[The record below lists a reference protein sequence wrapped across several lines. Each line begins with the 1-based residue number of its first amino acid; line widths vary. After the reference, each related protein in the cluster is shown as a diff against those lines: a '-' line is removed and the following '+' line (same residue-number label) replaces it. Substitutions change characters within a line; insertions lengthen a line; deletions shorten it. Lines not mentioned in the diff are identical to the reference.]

1 MRMKKWIAF
10 ALASAMA
17 LSVAACGS
25 TATTGDNNNKGG
37 AVSYPGTPD
46 ADMVTVDLRAEP
58 PELNSIL
65 TTDVASGD
73 ILREVI
79 AGLYKLDAN
88 DNPVE
93 DLATDTQVSE
103 DGKTYTMKLRE
114 DAKWSNGEPVTAHD
128 FVFAYQ
134 TICKKETASTYGFIV
149 YENLENGVDVFEGK
163 KDPSE
168 LGVKAIDDYTL
179 EVKFTTPIP
188 YAKHLF
194 AFASYYPMN
203 QKAYEEIGADKY
215 AKDADKIVTNGA
227 YTIAEWTH
235 DDHITLQKN
244 PDYYN
249 ADEIKIEKIKFLMMK
264 DANARMNAFKAGEV
278 DGIDLTGEQV
288 EQLNKEG
295 VETKSYVDNGVWYLQ
310 YNTKKAGLNNA
321 KIRQALGLAVDTK
334 SLCDNVLKDGSIP
347 ATGLVPTGI
356 AGTNGSKYR
365 DTAGDMISYDLEQ
378 AKKLLEEGL
387 KEEGLTASDLKLS
400 IIVDDTTKAQKEATY
415 YQEQWK
421 QALGLSIDVKPMPFK
436 SRLQAMNDGDF
447 DIVFAGWAPD
457 YNDPMTFLDLFVT
470 TNGNNY
476 GKFSN
481 EQYDKLIEQAKNEV
495 DVEKRQELLIEAEKL
510 LVSTEAPVSPL
521 YFSTKPYVLSSKVQN
536 VTKTGFQEWDFT
548 DGAELVTK

>member
-1 MRMKKWIAF
+1 MRMKKWMAF
-10 ALASAMA
+10 ALAGAMA

-25 TATTGDNNNKGG
+25 TATTDSNTGG
-37 AVSYPGTPD
+37 GVTYAGTPD

-79 AGLYKLDAN
+79 SGLYKLDAN

-93 DLATDTQVSE
+93 DLAIDTQVSE

-114 DAKWSNGEPVTAHD
+114 DAKWSNGEPVTAND

-134 TICKKETASTYGFIV
+134 TICKKETASTYAFIV
-149 YENLENGVDVFEGK
+149 YENLENGVDVYEGK

-179 EVKFTTPIP
+179 EVTFTTPIP

-194 AFASYYPMN
+194 SFSSYYPMN
-203 QKAYEEIGADKY
+203 QKAYEEIGADNY

-227 YTIAEWTH
+227 YKIAEWTH
-235 DDHITLQKN
+235 DDHITLEKN

-249 ADEIKIEKIKFLMMK
+249 ADEIKIEKIKYLMMK
-264 DANARMNAFKAGEV
+264 DVNARMNAFKAGQV
-278 DGIDLTGEQV
+278 DGIDLTGDQV
-288 EQLNKEG
+288 EQLTNEG

-310 YNTKKAGLNNA
+310 YNTKQTGLSNA
-321 KIRQALGLAVDTK
+321 KIRQALGLAVDTQ
-334 SLCDNVLKDGSIP
+334 SLCDNVLKDGSLP
-347 ATGLVPTGI
+347 AVGLVPTGI
-356 AGTNGSKYR
+356 AGANGTKYR
-365 DTAGDMISYDLEQ
+365 ETAGDMVTYDPDQ

-400 IIVDDTTKAQKEATY
+400 LITDDTTKAQKEAAY

-421 QALGLSIDVKPMPFK
+421 QTLGISVEVKPMPFK
-436 SRLQAMNDGDF
+436 SRLQAMQDGDF
-447 DIVFAGWAPD
+447 DIAFAGWAPD
-457 YNDPMTFLDLFVT
+457 YNDAMTFLDMFVT

-476 GKFSN
+476 GKYSSK
-481 EQYDKLIEQAKNEV
+481 EYDKLIEQAKEEV
-495 DVEKRQELLIEAEKL
+495 DAEKRQELLIQAEQM
-510 LVSTEAPVSPL
+510 LVSTDAPVFPL
-521 YFSTKPYVLSSKVQN
+521 YFSVKPYVLSSKVQN
-536 VTKTGFQEWDFT
+536 ITRTGFQEWDLT
-548 DGAELVTK
+548 DGAEIVTK